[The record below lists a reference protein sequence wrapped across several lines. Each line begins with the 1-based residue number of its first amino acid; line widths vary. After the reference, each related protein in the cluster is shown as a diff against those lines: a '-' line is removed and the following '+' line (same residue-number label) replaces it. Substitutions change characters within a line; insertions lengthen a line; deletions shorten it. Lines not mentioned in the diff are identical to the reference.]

1 MRYLSQ
7 LKKKTLKNKV
17 CLLRLD
23 FNTAGNWRLLASLPT
38 LKFLSANCRAVV
50 ILSHKGRPNGFNQ
63 ALTLRPMTRQ
73 ISKLLKTTVSFVPQF
88 RFEEIKKRIQSSPRG
103 SIFFLEN
110 LRFLKEEGGNSPI
123 LAKRLASLGDL
134 YVNDAFAVSHR
145 ANASI
150 SAINK
155 FLPGFAGFELEAEIK
170 NLSRVIKKPQ
180 KPLVVILG
188 GLKIEDKLRVVKN
201 LHRAAFAFL
210 IGGALNTALIHKLA
224 GVGKLVLS
232 EDFKYE
238 KGAIRDIGP
247 KSIKRFQDEIK
258 KANTIIWNG
267 PAGNINKSK
276 FTAGTKAI
284 AKSITANLKSFKVV
298 GGGETVAYLKK
309 IRLDKKFDFV
319 STGGGA
325 MLDFL
330 AGKKLPGIA
339 ALESNSRASLAKRRE
354 ALK

>member
-1 MRYLSQ
+1 MIHYLSR
-7 LKKKTLKNKV
+7 LKKETLKNKV

-50 ILSHKGRPNGFNQ
+50 ILSHKGRPNGFDKT
-63 ALTLRPMTRQ
+63 LTLRPMTRQ
-73 ISKLLKTTVSFVPQF
+73 ISKLLKKTVSFVPHF
-88 RFEEIKKRIQSSPRG
+88 RLKETKKRIQSSPRG

-110 LRFLKEEGGNSPI
+110 LRFTKEEERNSSI
-123 LAKRLASLGDL
+123 LAKRLASLGDF

-150 SAINK
+150 SAISR
-155 FLPGFAGFELEAEIK
+155 FLPGFAGFELESEIK
-170 NLSRVIKKPQ
+170 NLSRAIKKPR

-201 LHRAAFAFL
+201 LHRAASAFL
-210 IGGALNTALIHKLA
+210 IGGALNTALINKLA
-224 GVGKLVLS
+224 GVEKLVLS

-238 KGAIRDIGP
+238 KGAIRDIGS
-247 KSIKRFQDEIK
+247 KSIKRFQKEIK

-267 PAGNINKSK
+267 PVGNINKSK

-284 AKSITANLKSFKVV
+284 AQAVTTNLKSFKIA
-298 GGGETVAYLKK
+298 GGGETVTYLKK
-309 IRLDKKFDFV
+309 LKLDKKFDFV

-330 AGKKLPGIA
+330 AGKKLPG
-339 ALESNSRASLAKRRE
+339 LE